1 MNTFLIVELDIVQKN
16 SAKYV
21 GENLESLRK
30 IISRIKLNIKN
41 QEECEAL
48 GGASSDVCSLIRIA
62 DDESLTL
69 QYNYNDF
76 ATSNCSSSVVSLSGV
91 PECLFTT
98 LLEKVRFVFSQNGSV
113 SIVLFRAK
121 TKLRYL

>member
-1 MNTFLIVELDIVQKN
+1 MNSILIVELDIVKKN

-21 GENLESLRK
+21 GENLEFLRK
-30 IISRIKLNIKN
+30 IINRIKFNIKN

-48 GGASSDVCSLIRIA
+48 GGASSDVCSMIRIA

-69 QYNYNDF
+69 KYNYNDF
-76 ATSNCSSSVVSLSGV
+76 ATSNCSSSVVSVSGV

-98 LLEKVRFVFSQNGSV
+98 LLVKVRFVFSQNGSV
-113 SIVLFRAK
+113 LSTF
-121 TKLRYL
+121 